1 MIARLRGVLSTL
13 GPERVLVDVAGVGYE
28 VHVSTSTLAAL
39 ESAAAS
45 GTIDVL
51 IHTHVRE
58 DAIVLFG
65 FATALEKQLFEK
77 LILVSGVGP
86 KLARAVLSGLEPVR
100 LARAIAQGDTNLLA
114 TISGVGK
121 KTAERLV
128 LELRDAVA
136 SLAVPAAAS
145 DDATPMPSG
154 DEDVVGA
161 LVNLGYKRFAA
172 ERAVFEARREAP
184 SAVFGELFRA
194 SLGRLSRL

>member
-28 VHVSTSTLAAL
+28 VHVSTSTLGAL
-39 ESAAAS
+39 ENTAAS
-45 GTIDVL
+45 GAVEVL

-100 LARAIAQGDTNLLA
+100 LARAISQGDATLLA

-128 LELRDAVA
+128 LELRDVVAGLAVA
-136 SLAVPAAAS
+136 PTPSEDSASLP
-145 DDATPMPSG
+145 PG

-172 ERAVFEARREAP
+172 ERAVFEARRDAP
-184 SAVFGELFRA
+184 NAVFGELFRA